1 MTKMQIWSK
10 ETPRRLLRKKPK
22 KKAGLLEAPRQL
34 PLHTPLLLFYLSF
47 SRERVHTSRCPFLF
61 SLLLS
66 RLSFS
71 RSRRS
76 YVSLPEAFTATWF
89 EPDLP
94 LHCWDPPDICLAC
107 SLKFPCRCVN
117 AKALFLSIGLI
128 ELRNPSTYFSQTF
141 PACKCMVV
149 NKFSFLRFLPN
160 RSIILKL
167 LTRWFSVF
175 FIFWKDCH
183 LLFTFRMR
191 KMYTNLYANK

>member
-10 ETPRRLLRKKPK
+10 ETPRLLRKKPK

-34 PLHTPLLLFYLSF
+34 PLHTPCFFSIFHSRANAYTHLAILFYSVSLS
-47 SRERVHTSRCPFLF
+47 
-61 SLLLS
+61 LS

-117 AKALFLSIGLI
+117 AKALFLSIGLYRTA
-128 ELRNPSTYFSQTF
+128 RNLPTYFSQTF

-160 RSIILKL
+160 WSIILKL
-167 LTRWFSVF
+167 LKMLFC
-175 FIFWKDCH
+175 IFLYFEKNCH
-183 LLFTFRMR
+183 LLYISH
-191 KMYTNLYANK
+191 KKDVC